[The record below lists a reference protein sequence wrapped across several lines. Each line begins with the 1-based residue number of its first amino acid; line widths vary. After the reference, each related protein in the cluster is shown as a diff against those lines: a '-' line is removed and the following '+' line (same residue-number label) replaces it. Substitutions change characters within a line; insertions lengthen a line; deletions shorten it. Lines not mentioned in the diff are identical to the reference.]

1 MQQLSLFPEDQ
12 DDWNPDDWQTPNEV
26 AGPMSE
32 LVKPSDR
39 NILEPCA
46 GTGQIVK
53 YLVNL
58 PNKTIHANE
67 RSYSR
72 CKQGRLNTPSPFS
85 ALWMN
90 LDFLSTDWQ
99 VNPHRKELLYDLII
113 TNPPFSQCVEFIERS
128 LSLLNPNNP
137 EARLLFLLPLDW
149 NCSLER
155 GRHWQRLNAHI
166 HHEHR
171 IMGRV
176 HYLDASGIPQ
186 KKRQIYDAVFDIRPG
201 VGGFISYLG
210 EAR

>member
-1 MQQLSLFPEDQ
+1 MQQLSLFPEEQ
-12 DDWNPDDWQTPNEV
+12 DDWTPDDWQTPNEV

-39 NILEPCA
+39 IILEPCA

-58 PNKTIHANE
+58 PSKTIHANE

-72 CKQGRLNTPSPFS
+72 YKQGRLNTQSPFS
-85 ALWMN
+85 ALW
-90 LDFLSTDWQ
+90 LHSDFFSTNWDSSVREQ
-99 VNPHRKELLYDLII
+99 RYDLVI

-137 EARLLFLLPLDW
+137 ESRLLFLLPLDW

-166 HHEHR
+166 HHAYQ

-176 HYLDASGIPQ
+176 PYLDASGVPQ
-186 KKRQIYDAVFDIRPG
+186 RGRQVCDAVFDIRPG
-201 VGGFISYLG
+201 VGGCISYL
-210 EAR
+210 EKR